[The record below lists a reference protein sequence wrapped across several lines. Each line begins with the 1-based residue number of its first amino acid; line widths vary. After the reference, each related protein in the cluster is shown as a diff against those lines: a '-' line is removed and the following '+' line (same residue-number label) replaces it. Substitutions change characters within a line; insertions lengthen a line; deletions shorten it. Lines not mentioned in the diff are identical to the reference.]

1 MASVIVKPSDSMST
15 IQSKLNKYKD
25 LQFQLG
31 TYKIT
36 KQLIISEGTTIN
48 LNGATLQRRASIQ
61 SIFLNKVT
69 ESTTKYNGAGNITIQ
84 NGTIEGYGGYSYDNL
99 ITFFHA
105 RSIKIIGVIFK
116 DALCHAIE
124 FNSTADAI
132 VKNCR
137 FEGYNSEGPD
147 YAFREVIQL
156 DHASVGG
163 FFLSGSSKTSACYDG
178 TMCNNI
184 TIENNLFTRSAYRDY
199 PYACIGEHTQIYGG
213 AQHTGITITNNEFHC
228 KRSNLMQPCLS
239 IIEMKNVTVQS
250 NKFDA
255 DRVARIYSK
264 SESYKTNGSKVACKI
279 GDGVC
284 DTVKIIDNTASCSAD
299 DAFLQYYK
307 SGKKHTNITK
317 KRNAFNVEL

>member
-69 ESTTKYNGAGNITIQ
+69 KSTTKYNGAGNIIIQ

-116 DALCHAIE
+116 DA
-124 FNSTADAI
+124 
-132 VKNCR
+132 
-137 FEGYNSEGPD
+137 
-147 YAFREVIQL
+147 
-156 DHASVGG
+156 
-163 FFLSGSSKTSACYDG
+163 
-178 TMCNNI
+178 
-184 TIENNLFTRSAYRDY
+184 
-199 PYACIGEHTQIYGG
+199 
-213 AQHTGITITNNEFHC
+213 
-228 KRSNLMQPCLS
+228 
-239 IIEMKNVTVQS
+239 
-250 NKFDA
+250 
-255 DRVARIYSK
+255 
-264 SESYKTNGSKVACKI
+264 
-279 GDGVC
+279 
-284 DTVKIIDNTASCSAD
+284 
-299 DAFLQYYK
+299 
-307 SGKKHTNITK
+307 
-317 KRNAFNVEL
+317 